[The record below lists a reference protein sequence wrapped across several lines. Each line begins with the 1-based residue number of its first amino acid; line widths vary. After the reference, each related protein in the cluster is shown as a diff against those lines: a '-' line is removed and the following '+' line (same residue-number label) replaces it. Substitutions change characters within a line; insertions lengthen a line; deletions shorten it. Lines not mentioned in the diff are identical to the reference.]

1 MKNRQSEGSALV
13 VVLGILSVM
22 MLMAIAF
29 SMFTRTE
36 RSGTTNL
43 KNSFVA
49 RQSLQTALSRA
60 LEAVDLSFDNPSNN
74 WAVPVWREPY
84 LASSSEASN
93 DYFNSRQLD
102 NDENAEAKILN
113 AEMAACLT
121 PAQLALV
128 RSADVQWAP
137 IYASIGA
144 KGRVH
149 GTSSGIY
156 GEVTFSAEGEIYAD
170 NAAIE
175 SCAINSARCDCRL
188 TDCTVKGSLIVSAGE
203 GGLTLE
209 NTFATHIS
217 ARIKRGNV
225 GAARLNCRDT
235 IFETDEGNVTA
246 EIAGDEG
253 DFDVIVDA
261 KEGTCNRESANIEG
275 NTASFKAYS
284 AKGNIFVDFVSGE
297 GN

>member
-1 MKNRQSEGSALV
+1 MTSYKIKGDVSKIECDAENCSVTIAHTDEPCARAEYTRGTSINFDKGAGRLAIRQKRPL
-13 VVLGILSVM
+13 
-22 MLMAIAF
+22 
-29 SMFTRTE
+29 
-36 RSGTTNL
+36 
-43 KNSFVA
+43 
-49 RQSLQTALSRA
+49 LSRIFGGESRVKIYIPGHIVPA
-60 LEAVDLSFDNPSNN
+60 LCF
-74 WAVPVWREPY
+74 
-84 LASSSEASN
+84 
-93 DYFNSRQLD
+93 
-102 NDENAEAKILN
+102 
-113 AEMAACLT
+113 T
-121 PAQLALV
+121 
-128 RSADVQWAP
+128 
-137 IYASIGA
+137 G
-144 KGRVH
+144 GRVDCAMD
-149 GTSSGIY
+149 GGIY
-156 GEVTFSAEGEIYAD
+156 GEVTFAAEGAICAD
-170 NAAIE
+170 NAAME

-297 GN
+297 EN